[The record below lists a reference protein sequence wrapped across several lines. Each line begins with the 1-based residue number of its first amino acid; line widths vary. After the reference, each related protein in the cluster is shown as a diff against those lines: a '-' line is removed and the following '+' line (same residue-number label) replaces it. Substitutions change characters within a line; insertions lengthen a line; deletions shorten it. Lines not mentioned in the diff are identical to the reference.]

1 MGHSKMDD
9 CKLKMQ
15 QYLKS
20 NKFNTT
26 QARTIFSFWTRMAK
40 FGENYG
46 RQNGHISCPI
56 CFLHLDNQPMAFQCL
71 EVKKEVT
78 VKGKYEDLFDNSIT
92 PDVVMTI
99 CNIMKI
105 RNKFEQEKYLE
116 MS

>member
-1 MGHSKMDD
+1 
-9 CKLKMQ
+9 
-15 QYLKS
+15 
-20 NKFNTT
+20 
-26 QARTIFSFWTRMAK
+26 MAK

-46 RQNGHISCPI
+46 GQNGHISCPM

-78 VKGKYEDLFDNSIT
+78 IKGKYEDLFDNSIT

-116 MS
+116 MSYNKQELHIWRRIASVRPHCALSS